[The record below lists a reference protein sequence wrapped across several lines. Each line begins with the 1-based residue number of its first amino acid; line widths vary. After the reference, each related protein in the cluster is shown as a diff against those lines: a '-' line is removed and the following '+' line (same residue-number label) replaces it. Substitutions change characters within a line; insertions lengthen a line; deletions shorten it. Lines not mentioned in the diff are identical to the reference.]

1 MNAGPK
7 QRQRGMSLGDR
18 EWNIGLVTLIALG
31 CLLVIAISTYRL
43 AQIAVDD
50 HRMDCTWLSLICE

>member
-1 MNAGPK
+1 MKDPLTEEE
-7 QRQRGMSLGDR
+7 RDR
-18 EWNIGLVTLIALG
+18 RREKWIIGVVGLIVLG

>member
-1 MNAGPK
+1 MKDPLTEVE
-7 QRQRGMSLGDR
+7 RDR
-18 EWNIGLVTLIALG
+18 RRSGIVIAIGILIVLG

-50 HRMDCTWLSLICE
+50 HRMDCSWLNLVCE